1 MPANRNRL
9 AAEVISLLVQ
19 AGKTVAVAESSTGGL
34 IGHLLTEV
42 AGSSAAF
49 LGGVVAYHNDVKQRL
64 LGVPPEILEQAGA
77 VSEEAA
83 KAMAEGVRRLLGAD
97 IGLAVSGIAGPTGA
111 TPTKPV
117 GLHYVALA
125 AEKELLC
132 QRFLWSASRSENKR
146 AAAEAAL
153 RLLHRYLEA
162 NPSSRCGPSR
172 RGRPWPP
179 ARRSG
184 LLSP

>member
-1 MPANRNRL
+1 MPVNSSRL
-9 AAEVISLLVQ
+9 APEIIPLLVE

-49 LGGVVAYHNDVKQRL
+49 LGGVVAYHNGAKESL
-64 LGVPPEILEQAGA
+64 LGVRRETLEQAGA
-77 VSEEAA
+77 VSEETA

-97 IGLAVSGIAGPTGA
+97 IGLAVTGIAGPTGA

-125 AEKELLC
+125 TEGSLLC
-132 QRFLWSASRSENKR
+132 QRFLWSGSRAENKR

-153 RLLHRYLEA
+153 GLLRRYLKA
-162 NPSSRCGPSR
+162 SSSSR
-172 RGRPWPP
+172 
-179 ARRSG
+179 
-184 LLSP
+184 